1 MSKRIT
7 SASHERHGSE
17 WASQNA
23 SHKFA
28 QNIKRS
34 YKVTKHHTTTTHTN
48 IHTQYNRKSSTLED
62 LHTADAQQ
70 KKPTPLI
77 GETFRQNQF
86 SGDFLTKHR
95 QSSRLLVT
103 TVTHQRYIMDMFS
116 LWCSARFI
124 GQVLLDGSRNTMQHC
139 STHLTLRHLCR
150 QPSMI

>member
-1 MSKRIT
+1 MSGT
-7 SASHERHGSE
+7 A
-17 WASQNA
+17 QNGHHKTPRTN
-23 SHKFA
+23 SHKTSSA
-28 QNIKRS
+28 RTRS
-34 YKVTKHHTTTTHTN
+34 QSTTQQQ
-48 IHTQYNRKSSTLED
+48 HTQTYTHNTIESHLRSKIYTQRTHSK
-62 LHTADAQQ
+62 

-116 LWCSARFI
+116 LWCSVRFI